1 MTNKKTQK
9 KKTNQE
15 HQCTDSCV
23 RHGDCGCD
31 KCTHDCN
38 GDKDSYGR
46 ILPVSKRILGHIL
59 SVDAEGLENILHI
72 LDDASGELLMG
83 HRYLESL
90 SKEMPPFTKP
100 DLKLIEIL
108 KQMQSDIDRCQ
119 TQCEDAISDYITIMQ
134 DVEDMKKDGK
144 VWKEIAERYL
154 GEDSE
159 EEEEDSDDNDDDSDD
174 DNEEE

>member
-1 MTNKKTQK
+1 MTDKKSQK
-9 KKTNQE
+9 KGTNQK
-15 HQCTDSCV
+15 HQCSDSCV

-134 DVEDMKKDGK
+134 DVEDMKKDGE

-154 GEDSE
+154 GEDPD
-159 EEEEDSDDNDDDSDD
+159 EEDGDEDSDDSDD